1 MPCPRQENEVTPR
14 QSGRKFSHA
23 TFNTGRKSCRC
34 CRAGPRQ
41 GACYQR
47 GYRDFALQDGT
58 SFDQAPGRPRFFRDG
73 GQVGAGVSVRY
84 ADRGSCRGE
93 KIMKLEINDKELKHG
108 VLGLVLA
115 IVEVIRD
122 TLKIQSVKRMEGGSL
137 TEEQIERLGNALLE
151 LDKAIDQIKE
161 EQGVSEAVRS
171 VRDGLDDL
179 VDQMIHMEA

>member
-1 MPCPRQENEVTPR
+1 
-14 QSGRKFSHA
+14 
-23 TFNTGRKSCRC
+23 
-34 CRAGPRQ
+34 
-41 GACYQR
+41 
-47 GYRDFALQDGT
+47 
-58 SFDQAPGRPRFFRDG
+58 
-73 GQVGAGVSVRY
+73 
-84 ADRGSCRGE
+84 
-93 KIMKLEINDKELKHG
+93 MKLEINDKELKHG

-151 LDKAIDQIKE
+151 LDHAIEQIKE

-179 VDQMIHMEA
+179 VNQMIHTVSDPEFPLPDGRGPGQG

>member
-1 MPCPRQENEVTPR
+1 
-14 QSGRKFSHA
+14 
-23 TFNTGRKSCRC
+23 
-34 CRAGPRQ
+34 
-41 GACYQR
+41 
-47 GYRDFALQDGT
+47 
-58 SFDQAPGRPRFFRDG
+58 
-73 GQVGAGVSVRY
+73 
-84 ADRGSCRGE
+84 
-93 KIMKLEINDKELKHG
+93 MKLEIDDKELKHG

-179 VDQMIHMEA
+179 VDRMIHTVSDPGGVSQIREPL

>member
-1 MPCPRQENEVTPR
+1 
-14 QSGRKFSHA
+14 
-23 TFNTGRKSCRC
+23 
-34 CRAGPRQ
+34 
-41 GACYQR
+41 
-47 GYRDFALQDGT
+47 
-58 SFDQAPGRPRFFRDG
+58 
-73 GQVGAGVSVRY
+73 
-84 ADRGSCRGE
+84 
-93 KIMKLEINDKELKHG
+93 MKLEINDTELKHG

-179 VDQMIHMEA
+179 VDRMIHTVSDPGGVSQIREPL

>member
-1 MPCPRQENEVTPR
+1 M
-14 QSGRKFSHA
+14 
-23 TFNTGRKSCRC
+23 
-34 CRAGPRQ
+34 
-41 GACYQR
+41 
-47 GYRDFALQDGT
+47 
-58 SFDQAPGRPRFFRDG
+58 
-73 GQVGAGVSVRY
+73 
-84 ADRGSCRGE
+84 
-93 KIMKLEINDKELKHG
+93 
-108 VLGLVLA
+108 LGLVLA